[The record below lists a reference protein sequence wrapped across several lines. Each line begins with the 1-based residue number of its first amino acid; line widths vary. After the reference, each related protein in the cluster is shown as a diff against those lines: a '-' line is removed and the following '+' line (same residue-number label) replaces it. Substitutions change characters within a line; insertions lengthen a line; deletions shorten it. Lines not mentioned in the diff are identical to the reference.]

1 MEALREAEA
10 KLTVYVHPSNAAD
23 VPRAVARQLSTLL
36 FSYEERFDGVLLAHK
51 TTLVDEDSKDDES
64 EGKGKK
70 KVDDKSEV
78 EGKKKVD
85 DKSEVEGKEEVKILR
100 AKILNGLVPYFGV
113 RVHAN
118 LLIFSPKPDMIL
130 EGKVETLRKGSI
142 HAVILGIFSV
152 AIMSDDISEKFKFRR
167 KSDGGRFVSRSD
179 RQHVITRG
187 TMIRFF
193 VKGVDTEMNC
203 HITGSLIPPHTGSMD
218 WLSVHDAEYAAEING
233 RSRDDSNKIEQ
244 NEQEHRILKNEDSMV
259 KSERTHKSRKR
270 SIENR

>member
-10 KLTVYVHPSNAAD
+10 ELTVYLHPSNAAD
-23 VPRAVARQLSTLL
+23 VRRAVARQLSALL
-36 FSYEERFDGVLLAHK
+36 FSYEERFDGVLLAHNTK
-51 TTLVDEDSKDDES
+51 LVDEDNKDEDNKDN
-64 EGKGKK
+64 KG
-70 KVDDKSEV
+70 EV
-78 EGKKKVD
+78 EGKKKV
-85 DKSEVEGKEEVKILR
+85 KKVKILRPKILR

-113 RVHAN
+113 RVHSS
-118 LLIFSPKPDMIL
+118 LLVFSPKPDMIL
-130 EGKVETLRKGSI
+130 EGKVEMLRKGSI

-152 AIMSDDISEKFKFRR
+152 AIMSDDISEKFKFKR

-179 RQHVITRG
+179 RQHVIKRG
-187 TMIRFF
+187 TMIRFL

-203 HITGSLIPPHTGSMD
+203 HITGSLIPPHTGSMR

-233 RSRDDSNKIEQ
+233 RSRDGSIKIEQ

>member
-1 MEALREAEA
+1 MEELREAEA

-23 VPRAVARQLSTLL
+23 VPRAVARQFSALL
-36 FSYEERFDGVLLAHK
+36 FSYEEHFDGVLLAHK

-85 DKSEVEGKEEVKILR
+85 DKSEVEGKKEVKILR

-130 EGKVETLRKGSI
+130 GKL
-142 HAVILGIFSV
+142 LY
-152 AIMSDDISEKFKFRR
+152 
-167 KSDGGRFVSRSD
+167 
-179 RQHVITRG
+179 
-187 TMIRFF
+187 FF
-193 VKGVDTEMNC
+193 ATP
-203 HITGSLIPPHTGSMD
+203 L
-218 WLSVHDAEYAAEING
+218 
-233 RSRDDSNKIEQ
+233 
-244 NEQEHRILKNEDSMV
+244 
-259 KSERTHKSRKR
+259 
-270 SIENR
+270 